1 MRSEKLSQA
10 KRDRLAKFL
19 ESQGEIFKRIH
30 HPSSLV
36 SPRVV
41 NKGIGVQFTRE
52 KSEMAVYL

>member
-19 ESQGEIFKRIH
+19 ESQGEIFESIH

-52 KSEMAVYL
+52 KSEMSVYL